1 MKDTLSELMTQRHEA
16 YLAAKAKGFEPC
28 AETAA
33 WRRANRAYVT
43 ARTAR
48 TTLAN
53 HGQGGA
59 RGVPRRRI
67 RVPRPR
73 SRRRIATILVR
84 HSPPTSVRRREV
96 FATANCQPDE
106 WLVIEVQSYTPH

>member
-53 HGQGGA
+53 HGQ
-59 RGVPRRRI
+59 RGCPAAA
-67 RVPRPR
+67 
-73 SRRRIATILVR
+73 SG
-84 HSPPTSVRRREV
+84 SPDPE
-96 FATANCQPDE
+96 AAAA
-106 WLVIEVQSYTPH
+106 